1 MGRKALIENDALIA
15 RLSDMFREVGFEGA
29 TLATMSEKTGLKR
42 PSLYHRFPGGKEQMA
57 CEVLD
62 DAGRWLTTNVLEP
75 LGTEGSP
82 RDRIGAMIRQ
92 LDAFYRGGEQAC
104 LLNLLSAPLGGTG
117 PFQSR
122 ISAMFEAFIAAI
134 AAVLVE
140 AGIAA
145 VEAERRAQRAVAMI
159 QGSLV
164 LSRGLGRTQP
174 FRDTLDELPD
184 LLFASWPP

>member
-29 TLATMSEKTGLKR
+29 TLARMSEKTGLKR

-82 RDRIGAMIRQ
+82 RDRIKTMIRQ

-122 ISAMFEAFIAAI
+122 ISEMFEAFIAAI
-134 AAVLVE
+134 AAVVVE
-140 AGIAA
+140 AGIASG
-145 VEAERRAQRAVAMI
+145 EAERRAQRAVAMI

-184 LLFASWPP
+184 LLLAP